1 MSAAPAVRHGALGI
15 VTALPWC
22 CVVPAAFASAGV
34 LSTVVAR
41 WLVAGA
47 PLLLLLT
54 LLSLGRAHYLIW
66 ARHHGS
72 MLARV
77 VTVLATVVAGA
88 LWAVRLSPAVAAVVL
103 R

>member
-1 MSAAPAVRHGALGI
+1 M
-15 VTALPWC
+15 TALPWC

-34 LSTVVAR
+34 ISTVVAR

-54 LLSLGRAHYLIW
+54 LASLSRAHYLIW
-66 ARHHGS
+66 AKDHGS
-72 MLARV
+72 VLAKV
-77 VTVLATVVAGA
+77 VTVLATVVAGT
-88 LWAVRLSPAVAAVVL
+88 LWAVRLSPPLAAVIL